1 MKTETKILG
10 TITENMTEE
19 VIQRELA
26 DLQLRLNELK
36 NESLQLRKNEQQ
48 KRAII
53 RAEKQYITNRIQ
65 HFLGKRIG

>member
-10 TITENMTEE
+10 AYTERMTEE

-36 NESLQLRKNEQQ
+36 NETLQLRKHEQQ

-65 HFLGKRIG
+65 QFLGKRIV